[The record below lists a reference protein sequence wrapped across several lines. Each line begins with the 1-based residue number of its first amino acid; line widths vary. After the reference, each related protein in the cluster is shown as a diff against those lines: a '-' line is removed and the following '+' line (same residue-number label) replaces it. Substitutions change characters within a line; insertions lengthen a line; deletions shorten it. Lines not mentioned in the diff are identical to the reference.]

1 MKILVVGS
9 GGQLGRELK
18 KLHSTEDVHSWI
30 FANRDQLDLQEA
42 DDLKRLDEWKPDMV
56 VNCAAYTQVDKAEEE
71 VYTCWEINALGAGR
85 LAKKCNEMGSWLIH
99 VSSDYVYHHNPGR
112 PIKEEDPLFPRGI
125 YAASKAGGEVLVR
138 QFNSKHIVIRTS
150 WLYGNDGPNF
160 VKTMIRL
167 GESKNEIKV
176 VADQW
181 GSPTYTYDLAK
192 AIRKIIRT
200 LADSP
205 HADYA
210 GTYHYVNEGII
221 SWHGFAR
228 EIMQEMGYDT
238 KVVPITS
245 EEYPAAA
252 PRPGWSSLSLSK
264 IKRVFDIFPPHWRI
278 SLQSY
283 LQELKKQGDSQ
294 AH

>member
-205 HADYA
+205 QADYA
-210 GTYHYVNEGII
+210 GTYHYANEGII

-238 KVVPITS
+238 KVLPITS

>member
-18 KLHSTEDVHSWI
+18 KLHTSDDANSWM
-30 FANRDQLDLQEA
+30 FAARDQIDLQKA
-42 DDLKRLDEWKPDMV
+42 DDLRRLNEWKPDVV

-71 VYTCWEINALGAGR
+71 VYACWEINALGVGR
-85 LAKKCNEMGSWLIH
+85 LAKKCNEIGSWLIH

-125 YAASKAGGEVLVR
+125 YAASKAGGETLVR
-138 QFNSKHIVIRTS
+138 EFNPKHIVIRTS
-150 WLYGNDGPNF
+150 WLYGNEGPNF
-160 VKTMIRL
+160 VKTMIKL
-167 GESKNEIKV
+167 GETKSELRV

-205 HADYA
+205 NAEFA
-210 GTYHYVNEGII
+210 GTYHYANEGVIN
-221 SWHGFAR
+221 WHGFAR

-238 KVVPITS
+238 HVLPITS
-245 EEYPAAA
+245 AEYAAAA
-252 PRPGWSSLSLSK
+252 PRPRWSALSLSK

-278 SLQSY
+278 SLKSY
-283 LQELKKQGDSQ
+283 LQELKKTI
-294 AH
+294 